1 MYNNICFRCTKL
13 FKNFKGYTPFVVT
26 TIIKDWLYS
35 LYCSLCP
42 CSLFYTE
49 QFVLL
54 NSLFLSCLP
63 PPSPL
68 LILTL
73 HQYLPMGGLRKN
85 EGGTK
90 CNYMSIDLTSLV
102 LSSVCRHRN
111 VAPGIEL
118 ELYSPM
124 GLLFVQ

>member
-1 MYNNICFRCTKL
+1 M
-13 FKNFKGYTPFVVT
+13 
-26 TIIKDWLYS
+26 TIIKDWPYS
-35 LYCSLCP
+35 LCSSLCP
-42 CSLFYTE
+42 CSFFYRVVCPA
-49 QFVLL
+49 QFPVPILPAL
-54 NSLFLSCLP
+54 SLTR
-63 PPSPL
+63 

-90 CNYMSIDLTSLV
+90 CKYVSIDLISLV

-111 VAPGIEL
+111 VAPGLEL